1 MEAIGA
7 FAGVLD
13 GPVIILG
20 RIVNVALRIEAE
32 RFCQQPVA
40 GLHIWEALFGKRLIP
55 EEYQMI
61 VFLCIHAE
69 TVLHSFGGMDI
80 EESEPVAED
89 FLCVSVLN
97 EPDKDSLSNQI
108 SLSFF

>member
-1 MEAIGA
+1 
-7 FAGVLD
+7 
-13 GPVIILG
+13 
-20 RIVNVALRIEAE
+20 
-32 RFCQQPVA
+32 
-40 GLHIWEALFGKRLIP
+40 
-55 EEYQMI
+55 MI

-108 SLSFF
+108 SLSFFKSIMQISFSFFPATALLKTVKLPS